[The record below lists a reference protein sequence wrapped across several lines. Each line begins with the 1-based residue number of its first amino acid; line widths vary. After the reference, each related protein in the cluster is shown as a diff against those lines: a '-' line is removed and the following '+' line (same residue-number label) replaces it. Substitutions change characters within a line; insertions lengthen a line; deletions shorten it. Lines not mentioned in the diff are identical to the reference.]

1 MLKIHFAREILLIL
15 KGVGF
20 GSVISFFDTLLISTT
35 YAKVIEKLAFYCGQV
50 WQISL
55 NAASLCR

>member
-20 GSVISFFDTLLISTT
+20 GSVFYFSTR
-35 YAKVIEKLAFYCGQV
+35 Y
-50 WQISL
+50 
-55 NAASLCR
+55 